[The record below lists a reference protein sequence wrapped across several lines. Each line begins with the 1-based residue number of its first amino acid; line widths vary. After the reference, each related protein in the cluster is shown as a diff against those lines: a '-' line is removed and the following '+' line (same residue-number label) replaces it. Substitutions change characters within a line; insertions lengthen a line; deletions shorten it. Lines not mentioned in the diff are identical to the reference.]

1 MHSLRVNPSF
11 SSVSGS
17 PLLHPCL
24 RMNIAVVHDAN
35 IGNLC
40 LHLCFQL
47 NMLIVFNQQRCCFIS
62 MFCATYSLS
71 DNVVITRIF
80 PTSKL
85 GDDPSF
91 FELPFDST
99 IWWNPLIFLRIISV
113 FSGSITYPLCFIKGV
128 VVGWGEAWDRLPQFR
143 GVGMPSK
150 LPSCPG
156 EPAGGSSKVGGGV
169 EGNGCRLLG
178 VGFGHILWNPAARWL
193 EIQNP
198 TAVECSGG
206 GTWHAFSH
214 EFIKHISNLQII

>member
-17 PLLHPCL
+17 PLLHPCP

-47 NMLIVFNQQRCCFIS
+47 NMLIVFNQQWCCFIS

-113 FSGSITYPLCFIKGV
+113 VSGSITYPLCFIKG
-128 VVGWGEAWDRLPQFR
+128 WW
-143 GVGMPSK
+143 
-150 LPSCPG
+150 
-156 EPAGGSSKVGGGV
+156 VGGGRLETACRSSEV
-169 EGNGCRLLG
+169 LVCQASSRAVQKNLREEAPRLVMVWKEMAAGCSAWGLG
-178 VGFGHILWNPAARWL
+178 IFCG
-193 EIQNP
+193 IQQP
-198 TAVECSGG
+198 DG
-206 GTWHAFSH
+206 
-214 EFIKHISNLQII
+214 